1 MPMPPRITVEGGLGG
16 ATAGFTTGA
25 VLKAFAAGAAAVVVV
40 VPVVATDFVSD
51 GLLVVAG
58 FAEAAAAAGL
68 VSIGGA
74 GLLLRPNI
82 GDQAKPIRGARF
94 ILLSI
99 LF

>member
-16 ATAGFTTGA
+16 AGTGFT
-25 VLKAFAAGAAAVVVV
+25 AGAALTALAAGVVVV
-40 VPVVATDFVSD
+40 VAAVAGDFVSA
-51 GLLVVAG
+51 GLLVVAAV
-58 FAEAAAAAGL
+58 AEAAAAAGL

-99 LF
+99 LFWFS